1 MDKCKSV
8 LVARL
13 ILRTFLTNT
22 SSTCILIKYQLSY
35 SGAISTQDAPE
46 HTSMEQLIQIAE
58 GRDQWRVLV
67 NSILPGEGE
76 IEDEE
81 EDNYLNN

>member
-1 MDKCKSV
+1 MM
-8 LVARL
+8 
-13 ILRTFLTNT
+13 
-22 SSTCILIKYQLSY
+22 
-35 SGAISTQDAPE
+35 DAPE

-58 GRDQWRVLV
+58 DRDQWRVLV

-81 EDNYLNN
+81 EDNYSNN